1 VIGQAQIVVAGQV
14 DDPVCR
20 RKWQTEGL
28 LVVEDAQLEVG
39 AIGAQ
44 LRRRGG
50 QVGKLGAWSGL
61 GHGESLKEKHSAA
74 GAGLT
79 HRAMSGFSR
88 RWACR
93 KGEESEAKGPILP
106 PITSKWIVLRQWL
119 DAPSPDT
126 IEF

>member
-14 DDPVCR
+14 DDLFAVVVADR
-20 RKWQTEGL
+20 GL

-44 LRRRGG
+44 LVERGG
-50 QVGKLGAWSGL
+50 QVGKLGRGVAWVMASP
-61 GHGESLKEKHSAA
+61 SKRKHSAA

-88 RWACR
+88 PWPVE
-93 KGEESEAKGPILP
+93 GENRRQKAPFFP
-106 PITSKWIVLRQWL
+106 PIR
-119 DAPSPDT
+119 PNG
-126 IEF
+126 